1 VNYAKLRRKIMKS
14 GMKFGLR
21 FLLVLAIAAGCAPT
35 NVQQQSTTLTQLPR
49 PDVILVY
56 DFAVS
61 PDEVKL
67 DTGLSAELMQK
78 YEQHKGASRTAQE
91 IKVGHKVADAVANE
105 LVKNIRSYGLMA
117 ERAIGYPESKGK
129 VLMVKGQFVSI
140 DEGNRTERVAVGLG
154 AGRTSVEAN
163 VQVYELT
170 AAGMQKVE
178 TLKAEGKSGYKPG
191 MAETMGAGAIAGHLL
206 VSTVVSGA
214 LASGSEMTSAT
225 VEADGKRMADKIA
238 AELGNFF
245 VSQAWIPPD
254 AVKKSFF

>member
-1 VNYAKLRRKIMKS
+1 MKH
-14 GMKFGLR
+14 GIKFGL
-21 FLLVLAIAAGCAPT
+21 FTLIVLSIAAGCAPT

-49 PDVILVY
+49 PDLIMVY

-78 YEQHKGASRTAQE
+78 YEQHKGVSPTAQE
-91 IKVGHKVADAVANE
+91 IKLGHKVAEAVADE
-105 LVKNIRSYGLMA
+105 LVKKIRSYGLWA
-117 ERAIGYPESKGK
+117 ERGFGYPYGKGK

-140 DEGNRTERVAVGLG
+140 DQGNRTERVAIGLG
-154 AGRTSVEAN
+154 AGRTDVQAN

-170 AAGMQKVE
+170 PQGMKEVDTLRGAA
-178 TLKAEGKSGYKPG
+178 KSSYKPG
-191 MAETMGAGAIAGHLL
+191 MAEMMGVGAIAGHLL

-214 LASGSEMTSAT
+214 VAGGTEMTSAT
-225 VEADGKRMADKIA
+225 VEADGKRLADKIA
-238 AELGNFF
+238 VDLGNFF
-245 VSQAWIPPD
+245 VNQAWIPPD

>member
-1 VNYAKLRRKIMKS
+1 MKS
-14 GMKFGLR
+14 GKKFTWL
-21 FLLVLAIAAGCAPT
+21 FLVVLAVATGCAPT

-49 PDVILVY
+49 PDLIMVY

-78 YEQHKGASRTAQE
+78 YEQHKGMSPTAQE
-91 IKVGHKVADAVANE
+91 IKLGHKVAEAVADE
-105 LVKNIRSYGLMA
+105 LVKKIRSYGLWA
-117 ERAIGYPESKGK
+117 ERGFGYPYGKGK

-140 DEGNRTERVAVGLG
+140 DQGNRTERVAVGLG
-154 AGRTSVEAN
+154 AGRSDVQAN

-170 AAGMQKVE
+170 PQGLKEVD
-178 TLKAEGKSGYKPG
+178 TLRGTAKSGYKPG
-191 MAETMGAGAIAGHLL
+191 MAEMMGAGAIAGHLL
-206 VSTVVSGA
+206 MSTVVSGA
-214 LASGSEMTSAT
+214 VAGVSEMTSAT
-225 VEADGKRMADKIA
+225 VEADGKRLADKIA
-238 AELGNFF
+238 VDLGNFF